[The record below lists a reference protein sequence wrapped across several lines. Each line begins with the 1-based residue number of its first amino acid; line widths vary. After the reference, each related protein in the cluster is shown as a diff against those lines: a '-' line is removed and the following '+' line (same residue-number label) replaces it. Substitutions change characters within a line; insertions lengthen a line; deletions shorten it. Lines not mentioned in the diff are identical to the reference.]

1 MSDFHR
7 ECGAD
12 KIPKRD
18 KFFKPVK
25 TKMKGVDSKTPTEF
39 SGHFRISKGQ
49 HGSRNKLYFVNKKR
63 NFHK

>member
-1 MSDFHR
+1 
-7 ECGAD
+7 
-12 KIPKRD
+12 
-18 KFFKPVK
+18 
-25 TKMKGVDSKTPTEF
+25 MKVVDSKTPTEF